1 MKKSFLF
8 SLIIFST
15 IFYLFAYLVIGQDRL
30 KSFKNIINLK
40 QQQIVKKY
48 FFPYYYINQL
58 ENNNENLKK
67 MNNLVV
73 PYEVDLDIKK
83 LLKDLNY
90 FYLDERN
97 LGYKNLKIK
106 KYNNS
111 KPFLMGINNTMPG
124 SAYLD
129 IFQNNL
135 FLASSIGITGYG
147 EINND
152 KIIFKQ
158 IKNNVGD
165 FINKDQFKK
174 SHRFSIK
181 DLKILDNKIY
191 LSLTKEV
198 VKNCWN
204 TWIIFSEIN
213 LKELKFEKLF
223 SPSECVKEVNED
235 GEFHPHQSGG
245 KIIALNNKQIAF
257 STGDYR
263 LRSLAQD
270 ESSVNGKILSIN
282 IINRSFELLSIG
294 HRNPQGLYYD
304 EDFDYILSTEHGP
317 KGGDE
322 INLIKLNQKEIP
334 NYGWPVASYGEHYGY
349 KSDNIEKYK
358 KYPLLKSHAESGY
371 MEPLKYFSPSIAISE
386 IVGIG
391 KKQYVVSSMKDKS
404 LYFFN
409 LNENNEI
416 KTFDRVEIGERIR
429 DLIVFKKRLVLFLED
444 SGSIGIID
452 LD

>member
-1 MKKSFLF
+1 MKKKFLLSVVF
-8 SLIIFST
+8 FST
-15 IFYLFAYLVIGQDRL
+15 ILYLFTYLIIGQDKF
-30 KSFKNIINLK
+30 KSFKKIFNLK
-40 QQQIVKKY
+40 QQQVVKKY

-58 ENNNENLKK
+58 ENKNEILKK

-73 PYEVDLDIKK
+73 PYEVDLDIKN

-90 FYLDERN
+90 FYLDERK

-106 KYNNS
+106 TFSNS
-111 KPFLMGINNTMPG
+111 NPFLMGINNIIPG

-129 IFQNNL
+129 IYQNNL
-135 FLASSIGITGYG
+135 LLASSIGITGYG
-147 EINND
+147 EILND

-181 DLKILDNKIY
+181 DVKILDNKVY

-198 VKNCWN
+198 MKNCWN

-213 LKELKFEKLF
+213 FKELKFEKLF
-223 SPSECVKEVNED
+223 SPSECIKEVNEE
-235 GEFHPHQSGG
+235 GEFHAHQSGG
-245 KIIALNNKQIAF
+245 RIIGLNNNQIAF

-263 LRSLAQD
+263 MRSLAQD
-270 ESSVNGKILSIN
+270 ETSVNGKILNIN
-282 IINRSFELLSIG
+282 TITKSFELLSIG
-294 HRNPQGLYYD
+294 HRNPQGLFYD
-304 EDFDYILSTEHGP
+304 DDFNYILSTEHGP

-322 INLIKLNQKEIP
+322 INLIKLNQKKIP
-334 NYGWPVASYGEHYGY
+334 NYGWPIASYGEHYGY
-349 KSDNIEKYK
+349 KSENVEKYK
-358 KYPLLKSHAESGY
+358 KYPLLKSHADNGY
-371 MEPLKYFSPSIAISE
+371 IEPLKYFSPSIAISE
-386 IVGIG
+386 VVGIG

-404 LYFFN
+404 LYFFD

-416 KTFDRVEIGERIR
+416 KNFDRVEIGERIR
-429 DLIVFKKRLVLFLED
+429 DLIVFKKRLILFLED
-444 SGSIGIID
+444 SGSIGVID
-452 LD
+452 LV